1 MKMES
6 VAGKRVLVTGAA
18 MGLGKL
24 FAEHAVR
31 EGADA
36 VVLWDINEI
45 ALRETAAQL
54 SAQGGKVHQYVV
66 DVSSQDSIRENA
78 EAVRKEIGGID
89 ILVNNAG
96 IVRGNT
102 YFWETENRA
111 DIDKTM
117 AINSLA
123 PMYVT
128 LEFLP
133 GMVAGAGQAR
143 ILNIASSA
151 GLVAN
156 PRMAVYAASKWAAL
170 GWSDSVRLELEQ
182 AGHDHVKVTTVCPTY
197 INTGMFDGAKG
208 ILFTPMLEQ
217 NDVVDT
223 SWREMKNGG
232 ALVVLPWTSRMNRA
246 LTGLLPI
253 KIRDLYLNAVGV
265 YHSMDQ
271 FTGRK

>member
-1 MKMES
+1 MKLET

-24 FAEHAVR
+24 FAERAVR

-36 VVLWDINEI
+36 VVLWDVNEL

-54 SAQGGKVHQYVV
+54 TAQGGKVYQHVV
-66 DVSSQDSIRENA
+66 DVSSQDSIRA
-78 EAVRKEIGGID
+78 AADTVRDEIGGID

-123 PMYVT
+123 PMYIT

-182 AGHDHVKVTTVCPTY
+182 AGHEHVKVTTVCPTY

-253 KIRDLYLNAVGV
+253 KVRDFYLNAVGV

>member
-1 MKMES
+1 
-6 VAGKRVLVTGAA
+6 
-18 MGLGKL
+18 
-24 FAEHAVR
+24 
-31 EGADA
+31 
-36 VVLWDINEI
+36 
-45 ALRETAAQL
+45 
-54 SAQGGKVHQYVV
+54 
-66 DVSSQDSIRENA
+66 
-78 EAVRKEIGGID
+78 
-89 ILVNNAG
+89 
-96 IVRGNT
+96 
-102 YFWETENRA
+102 
-111 DIDKTM
+111 
-117 AINSLA
+117 LA

-128 LEFLP
+128 LEFLA

-143 ILNIASSA
+143 VLNIASSA

-156 PRMAVYAASKWAAL
+156 PRMAVYAGSKWAAL

-217 NDVVDT
+217 HEVVDT
-223 SWREMKNGG
+223 SWSEMKKGG

-253 KIRDLYLNAVGV
+253 KVRDFYLNAVGV

>member
-1 MKMES
+1 MKLET
-6 VAGKRVLVTGAA
+6 VAGKRVLITGAA

-24 FAEHAVR
+24 FAEKAVA

-36 VVLWDINEI
+36 VVLWDVNEL

-54 SAQGGKVHQYVV
+54 TAAGGKVHHYVV
-66 DVSSQDSIRENA
+66 DVSSQDSIREA
-78 EAVRKEIGGID
+78 GEAVRKEVGGID

-128 LEFLP
+128 LEFLA

-143 ILNIASSA
+143 VLNIASSA

-156 PRMAVYAASKWAAL
+156 PRMAVYAGSKWAAL

-217 NDVVDT
+217 HEVVDT
-223 SWREMKNGG
+223 SWSEMKKGG

-253 KIRDLYLNAVGV
+253 KIRDFYLNAVGV

>member
-1 MKMES
+1 MKLET

-36 VVLWDINEI
+36 VVLWDVNEL

-54 SAQGGKVHQYVV
+54 TAQGGKVHPYVV
-66 DVSSQDSIRENA
+66 DVSSQDSIKENA
-78 EAVRKEIGGID
+78 EAVRKEVGGID

-123 PMYVT
+123 PMYIA

-133 GMVAGAGQAR
+133 GMVAGAGEAR

-182 AGHDHVKVTTVCPTY
+182 AGHQHVKVTTVCPTY

-217 NDVVDT
+217 HDVVDT
-223 SWREMKNGG
+223 SWSEMKKGG

>member
-1 MKMES
+1 MKLET

-36 VVLWDINEI
+36 VVLWDVNEL

-54 SAQGGKVHQYVV
+54 AAEGGKVHQYVV
-66 DVSSQDSIRENA
+66 DVSSQEAIREA
-78 EAVRKEIGGID
+78 AAAVRAEIGGID

-123 PMYVT
+123 PMYLT

-143 ILNIASSA
+143 VLNIASSA

-182 AGHDHVKVTTVCPTY
+182 AGHDHVKVTTLCPTY

-217 NDVVDT
+217 HDVVDT
-223 SWREMKNGG
+223 AWREMKNGG

-253 KIRDLYLNAVGV
+253 KVRDFYLNAVGV